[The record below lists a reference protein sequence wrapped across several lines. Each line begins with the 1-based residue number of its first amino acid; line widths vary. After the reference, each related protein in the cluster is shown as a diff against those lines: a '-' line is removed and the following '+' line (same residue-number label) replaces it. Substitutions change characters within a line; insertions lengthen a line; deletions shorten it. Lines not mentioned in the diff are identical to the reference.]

1 MNIQLSSVKIGQF
14 GRWRLPPRA
23 FRIAGVHKWGL
34 SMAEEY
40 SLRTEDSGWSIID
53 RATHEPARLDGIPL
67 SAMEAE
73 EAKHMLAI
81 LRGIDRV
88 RTASKRAA
96 SFANKIRSK
105 TSNAGASPQSN
116 LDFGMLRPFKSD

>member
-1 MNIQLSSVKIGQF
+1 
-14 GRWRLPPRA
+14 
-23 FRIAGVHKWGL
+23 
-34 SMAEEY
+34 MAEEY
-40 SLRTEDSGWSIID
+40 RLRTEDSGWSIID

-67 SAMEAE
+67 SAMDAE

-96 SFANKIRSK
+96 SSANKKRAN
-105 TSNAGASPQSN
+105 TGQTAASPQIN
-116 LDFGMLRPFKSD
+116 ADFGMLRPFRGD